1 MNAHDIRCSNDL
13 KLYQQLLEHPDIQR
27 VNTHLAQRAEDQ
39 GSLKIR
45 RHLLATSVRLSE
57 RMAPHVHKIAERC
70 IERLGIEI
78 PVELYVFA
86 SPQYNAACFKPEDGR
101 LFIMFASSLLEQF
114 DDAELGFVMGHEL
127 GHHLYRHHDIPIGY
141 VLRGRQK
148 PDARL
153 ALELFA
159 WSRYAEISADRAGAH
174 CTEKLQSVAKALF
187 KLASGL
193 SDRTIAFQLDDF
205 LRQVDEMQVHD
216 GEPGQGA
223 PKEDWF
229 STHPFSP
236 LRVKALAL
244 FYRSA
249 LARSGGTPKDQLEV
263 AVQSIMSLMEPSYLE
278 GRTAVAESMRRA
290 LFAAALAVANA
301 DGEIT
306 EAETEVFEKFFG
318 AGSLNDRIDVEK
330 TVAELDARLD
340 TVREQASSSQR
351 TQLLRDLCLIAGA
364 EDHVGEPE
372 RAVMDE
378 VADKLDLPRGL
389 ICQTLDRTVELD

>member
-1 MNAHDIRCSNDL
+1 MNADDIRCSNDL
-13 KLYQQLLEHPDIQR
+13 KLYQQLLEHPDVKR
-27 VNTHLAQRAEDQ
+27 VNEHLAKRSEEHGA
-39 GSLKIR
+39 LKIR

-57 RMAPHVHKIAERC
+57 RMAPHVHGIAERC

-101 LFIMFASSLLEQF
+101 LFIMFSSSLLEQF
-114 DDAELGFVMGHEL
+114 EDAELGFVMGHEL

-141 VLRGRQK
+141 VLRGRHK

-174 CTEKLQSVAKALF
+174 CTEHLESVAKALF

-193 SDRTIAFQLDDF
+193 SDQTISFQLDDF
-205 LRQVDEMQVHD
+205 LQQVDEMQVHD

-223 PKEDWF
+223 PKDDWF

-236 LRVKALAL
+236 LRVKALTL
-244 FYRSA
+244 FFRSE
-249 LARSGGTPKDQLEV
+249 LARPDGTSKDQLEV
-263 AVQSIMSLMEPSYLE
+263 AVQSLMSLMEPSYLE
-278 GRTAVAESMRRA
+278 GRTAVAEAMRRA
-290 LFAAALAVANA
+290 LFAAALAVADA
-301 DGEIT
+301 DGHIS
-306 EAETEVFEKFFG
+306 EAEIGVFEKFFG
-318 AGSLNDRIDVEK
+318 PGSLNDRIDVQK
-330 TVAELDARLD
+330 TVGELDARLA

-351 TQLLRDLCLIAGA
+351 TQLLRDICLVAA
-364 EDHVGEPE
+364 SEDQVGEAE
-372 RAVMDE
+372 RQVMSD

-389 ICQTLDRTVELD
+389 ICQTLDRPVELD